1 MKVLSQLLLASLLV
15 ASASAFL
22 SSSNHGFLATSTRT
36 QQQQQQQQK
45 PLHMTIGGDSG
56 SSVVDTVVSSSSV
69 AAASFHQLSN
79 NFLLATV
86 DQDIAKMSD
95 NEFAPIFA
103 GGILVMFGG
112 VASALIVGAILESR
126 NSYAN
131 VIADSYA
138 QSEDDED
145 FWKGLSDEE
154 ATKTRELLQRLK
166 DSKEG
171 KRSESSSPP
180 AAAAPVAAATSVS
193 ESQDPEVTAQAD
205 SRTSEKAEKSSSDM
219 FSDY

>member
-1 MKVLSQLLLASLLV
+1 MV
-15 ASASAFL
+15 ASASAFV
-22 SSSNHGFLATSTRT
+22 SPNPGFLATSTRT
-36 QQQQQQQQK
+36 QQQQQKQQQQQ
-45 PLHMTIGGDSG
+45 PLHMMLGGDGG
-56 SSVVDTVVSSSSV
+56 SSVVDAVVSSSALAT
-69 AAASFHQLSN
+69 AATSSLHQLSS

-86 DQDIAKMSD
+86 DADIAKLSD

-103 GGILVMFGG
+103 GGIAVMFGG
-112 VASALIVGAILESR
+112 VASALIVGAILESG

-154 ATKTRELLQRLK
+154 AAKTRELLQRLK

-171 KRSESSSPP
+171 KSSSDSSSPSVT
-180 AAAAPVAAATSVS
+180 ATPVAAATSVS
-193 ESQDPEVTAQAD
+193 ESQHSDVTTKAD
-205 SRTSEKAEKSSSDM
+205 SSTAETAEKSSSDM